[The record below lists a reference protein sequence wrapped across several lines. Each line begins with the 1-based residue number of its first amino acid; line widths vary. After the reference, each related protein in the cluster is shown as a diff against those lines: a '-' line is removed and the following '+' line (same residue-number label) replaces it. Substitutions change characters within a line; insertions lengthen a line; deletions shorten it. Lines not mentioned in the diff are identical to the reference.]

1 MRIQHCS
8 RRAAA
13 SVAVA
18 IVLTAAGCGGKNGLS
33 LVPVEGT
40 VTYQK
45 TPLGHGTVVF
55 TPREGT
61 PGPQAVGQIQPDG
74 SFRMKTAGRDGVVA
88 GGKFLV
94 AVHCREEPTPEQARD
109 MMFIPQSLIPEKYSK
124 EDQTPLRFEAKEGAH
139 EYPIELE

>member
-1 MRIQHCS
+1 MSVRFFS
-8 RRAAA
+8 RARAAA
-13 SVAVA
+13 
-18 IVLTAAGCGGKNGLS
+18 VLAATVLAAAGCGGKDKLP
-33 LVPVEGT
+33 LVSVQGT

-55 TPREGT
+55 TPREAT
-61 PGPQAVGQIQPDG
+61 PGPQAVGQIQSDG
-74 SFRMKTAGRDGVVA
+74 SFRMKTADQKGVVA
-88 GGKFLV
+88 GGKFV
-94 AVHCREEPTPEQARD
+94 VTVHCREEPTPEQARD